1 MFLMHF
7 ELKSH
12 YNYLNLFINNYT
24 ITITIEFFKNLLNSN
39 Y

>member
-7 ELKSH
+7 ELKPYHSH
-12 YNYLNLFINNYT
+12 LKLIIDNYT
-24 ITITIEFFKNLLNSN
+24 IAITIKFFKNLLNSN

>member
-7 ELKSH
+7 ELKPHYSH
-12 YNYLNLFINNYT
+12 LNLFINNYT
-24 ITITIEFFKNLLNSN
+24 IAITIEFFKNLLNSN